1 MHSSASLDRLGR
13 RMMEGAY
20 TRVALNGTCPALSKE
35 ECCMRL
41 LVRMVFLLPL
51 LESRRRTIRDRELAD
66 GQSLH
71 RRAGCKMHRNE
82 QH

>member
-1 MHSSASLDRLGR
+1 MHSSVRLDRLGR
-13 RMMEGAY
+13 RMMEGTY
-20 TRVALNGTCPALSKE
+20 TRVALNGTVLPSQRK
-35 ECCMRL
+35 ECCMRFRT
-41 LVRMVFLLPL
+41 RMVLLLPL
-51 LESRRRTIRDRELAD
+51 LESRSRTIRDRELAD